1 MNNMKVKVYVKVF
14 KEICEKCEGVEEFI
28 NKKLDEVCSYEK
40 LSAETVIYFLV
51 SFLAVK

>member
-1 MNNMKVKVYVKVF
+1 MKVKVYEKVF
-14 KEICEKCEGVEEFI
+14 KEICETCAGVEEFI
-28 NKKLDEVCSYEK
+28 NKKLAEVCSYEM